1 MKRSTDRILTTHV
14 GSLPRPAPL
23 ADMLLK
29 KERGEA
35 VDERAFDRMLS
46 SAVNDIVARQVET
59 GIDAVSDG
67 EFGKIGYSTYVK
79 DRLTGFEGD
88 TPRKAPKDLQ
98 AHPWFVEATTR
109 MTGRQMFR
117 RASCTGPV
125 KLKER
130 SLYEKDLANF
140 KAAVARSRPV
150 DAFLTAASP
159 GVVTAFQPNAYYP
172 THEAY
177 AAAVGEAMKEEYE
190 AIVKAGFVL
199 QLDCPDVAMA
209 RHTAFQDISDSEF
222 LKRAECHIEVLN
234 GALAGIP
241 AESVRVHICWGNY
254 EGPHDYDIPVERV
267 LGIVLRAKAAAFS
280 FEGANP
286 RHEHEWE
293 VWRDAKIPEDKVL
306 IPGVLDSTS
315 NFVEHPRLV
324 AQRIRRW
331 ADIVGRER
339 VIAGSDCGFGTFAGY
354 GKMDPDITFKKLAA
368 MIEGARMASKE
379 LWG

>member
-1 MKRSTDRILTTHV
+1 
-14 GSLPRPAPL
+14 
-23 ADMLLK
+23 
-29 KERGEA
+29 
-35 VDERAFDRMLS
+35 
-46 SAVNDIVARQVET
+46 
-59 GIDAVSDG
+59 
-67 EFGKIGYSTYVK
+67 
-79 DRLTGFEGD
+79 
-88 TPRKAPKDLQ
+88 
-98 AHPWFVEATTR
+98 

-368 MIEGARMASKE
+368 MVEGARMASKE

>member
-14 GSLPRPAPL
+14 GSLPRPDGL
-23 ADMLLK
+23 ADLLLK

-35 VDERAFDRMLS
+35 VDGRAFDRTLAG
-46 SAVNDIVARQVET
+46 AVNDIVARQVET
-59 GIDAVSDG
+59 GIDVVSDG

-98 AHPWFVEATTR
+98 AHPWFVEASTK
-109 MTGRQMFR
+109 MMGRQPFR

-125 KLKER
+125 KLKDK

-140 KAAVARSRPV
+140 KAAVGKSRPA

-177 AAAVGEAMKEEYE
+177 ATAVGEAMKEEYE

-209 RHTAFQDISDSEF
+209 RHTAFQDLSESEF
-222 LKRAECHIEVLN
+222 LKQAEGHIEVLN
-234 GALAGIP
+234 GTLANIP
-241 AESVRVHICWGNY
+241 AESVRIHICWGNY

-293 VWRDAKIPEDKVL
+293 VWRDAHIPDDKVL

-324 AQRIRRW
+324 AQRLERW

-339 VIAGSDCGFGTFAGY
+339 VIAGTDCGFGTFAGY
-354 GKMDPDITFKKLAA
+354 GKMDPDITFKKFNA
-368 MIEGARMASKE
+368 MVEGARMASEE